1 VDFLVRCVVPRAL
14 HSMSPDLQLT
24 SRDLDR
30 QSLHVLH
37 RIAIPRRLA
46 TRDVLNLANRKRE
59 SRLSCNSSRQSD
71 VLLGCAGVVP
81 VKCLRNALRWD
92 V

>member
-1 VDFLVRCVVPRAL
+1 VDFLVRCVVPCGLCLMLRI
-14 HSMSPDLQLT
+14 PQPT
-24 SRDLDR
+24 SQDLDR
-30 QSLHVLH
+30 QNLRILH

-59 SRLSCNSSRQSD
+59 SRVSCNSSRQSD